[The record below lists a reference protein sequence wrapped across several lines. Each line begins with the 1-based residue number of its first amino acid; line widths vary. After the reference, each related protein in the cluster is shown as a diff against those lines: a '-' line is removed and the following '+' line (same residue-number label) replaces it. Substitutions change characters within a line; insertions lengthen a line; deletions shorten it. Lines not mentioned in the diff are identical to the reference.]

1 MRNKKFKPGTEIE
14 NPVIFSS
21 IAGQSEEINEQK
33 NITKSNLS
41 IFWLI
46 LNLIFLLIIG
56 RVFYLQVIRGEY
68 YKNIAENNRIRSLE
82 VKAPRGLIIDRN
94 GEILASNVPSFDLV
108 LSPSEFFNNQS
119 NKDKIYLDISTE
131 LGLSQDELR
140 KKIEEIGESNKERHL
155 IEEAVDYEKALIL
168 IEKIRGVAG
177 IYLEKNTRRKYEKGE
192 CMSNIIGYVGKI
204 NQDELKNNA
213 DYSLTDYIGKNGLE
227 YTYEKILKGEHGQVR
242 VEVDSDGGVKQE
254 LGIKPPVSGDKLV
267 LNIDSKLQ
275 QKAYEILGEILEVNE
290 TATGGALVALD
301 PRDGAVL
308 SLVSYPSYNNNLFAE
323 GIKKE
328 DFDNFLNNPLKPMNN
343 KAISGV
349 YPPGSVYKPLVASMG
364 LEEGVIGGDTVL
376 NCTGSISINSWVF
389 RDWKTHGLTDL
400 KKAIAESCNTYFYAV
415 GGGWNEIEGLGVSKM
430 SKYSKYFGLGELSGI
445 DLPSEVPGTVPDNEW
460 KFKNIGERWYIG
472 DSYHLSIGQGFLATT
487 PLQIANATAVIAN
500 GGVLFQPQIV
510 DKVVVEDD
518 YEYQVESKV
527 IRENFI
533 SQENLKK
540 VREAMR
546 ETVLTGS
553 GRNLLDMK
561 TEVAGK
567 TGTAQFGNLKNTHS
581 WFVSLA
587 PYDNPEIVTAVLIET
602 GGEGHDWAVPVTEQF
617 LREYFKE
624 EKEEVD
630 WEEIKIRV
638 RNRVNSE
645 GDY

>member
-1 MRNKKFKPGTEIE
+1 
-14 NPVIFSS
+14 
-21 IAGQSEEINEQK
+21 
-33 NITKSNLS
+33 
-41 IFWLI
+41 
-46 LNLIFLLIIG
+46 
-56 RVFYLQVIRGEY
+56 
-68 YKNIAENNRIRSLE
+68 
-82 VKAPRGLIIDRN
+82 
-94 GEILASNVPSFDLV
+94 VPSFDLV

-140 KKIEEIGESNKERHL
+140 KKIEEIGESNKERYL
-155 IEEAVDYEKALIL
+155 IEEAVGYEKALIL

-602 GGEGHDWAVPVTEQF
+602 GGEGHDWAVPATEQF